1 MSFLRRRQF
10 FEAEEK
16 RNDNNPRTYLLP
28 KDRIMKHEKHDEVV
42 KFINRQ
48 KEIPVYSG
56 SSSVLWILIFF
67 FFYRSTCWREIALFC
82 RGRVT
87 SSSDHRRS
95 FCSSSLFANHAGKLI
110 SFTAMNG
117 SHCFTR
123 RYIRIEFCLIKFTSG
138 HVTFHIVECEHRG
151 QIHYDKLCSRF
162 SFHFSINTLVFLS
175 EYQAFWI
182 ADCTRLL
189 LFLRHEKVWNYS
201 EFFFLFYL
209 FFLYMSSTKGFF
221 IALLADIESIA
232 NKQARSIQLH
242 VINDPS

>member
-1 MSFLRRRQF
+1 
-10 FEAEEK
+10 
-16 RNDNNPRTYLLP
+16 
-28 KDRIMKHEKHDEVV
+28 MKHEKHDEVV

-123 RYIRIEFCLIKFTSG
+123 RYIRIEFYLIKFTSG
-138 HVTFHIVECEHRG
+138 HVTFHIVEREHRG

-162 SFHFSINTLVFLS
+162 SFHFSINTLVFYPNIKHF
-175 EYQAFWI
+175 E
-182 ADCTRLL
+182 
-189 LFLRHEKVWNYS
+189 
-201 EFFFLFYL
+201 
-209 FFLYMSSTKGFF
+209 
-221 IALLADIESIA
+221 
-232 NKQARSIQLH
+232 
-242 VINDPS
+242 